1 MKQGYGYL
9 SQNDCIA
16 KCDMKVGLPYALFLE
31 DMSSISMKNNL
42 SSEDI
47 KKCSNVLL
55 FGILNSE
62 NMLDFYLLE
71 KHEDFGKF

>member
-16 KCDMKVGLPYALFLE
+16 KCHMKVGLPYVLFLV
-31 DMSSISMKNNL
+31 DMSSILMKNNL

-71 KHEDFGKF
+71 KHEDLGKF